1 MNLASLMYA
10 CRTPPLVTSR
20 ASQFVSFRPVRG
32 RLWATSAMLE
42 KTRLFRHLEKSAV
55 VVEFGNECSTME
67 WSFTCQEAMSLSNR
81 PGVTGRQRC
90 GRKSGQKG
98 KRHSGLTPQSST
110 TKKLADSHAKR
121 TQEVSRNVKPDML
134 GMHALHMDNQ
144 A

>member
-1 MNLASLMYA
+1 
-10 CRTPPLVTSR
+10 
-20 ASQFVSFRPVRG
+20 
-32 RLWATSAMLE
+32 MLE

-67 WSFTCQEAMSLSNR
+67 WSFTCRGAMSLSNR

-98 KRHSGLTPQSST
+98 KRHFALTRFTNRT
-110 TKKLADSHAKR
+110 TRKLADFHAKR
-121 TQEVSRNVKPDML
+121 TQKVSRDVKPDML